1 MTLPSTAT
9 SGESMSNPTPGEQP
23 GGGHPEWTPT
33 PLGHSTSPEPDWQP
47 PGYGAGSPPQFAW
60 PEAAGPGSSGGGP
73 PGGSGRALAIIIGVI
88 VLVVTAIV
96 GVGVVAAH
104 LFTGEGGEAAPAPS
118 SSHTTSVALSTPPPP
133 TCPGA
138 VTTAATPSGWQPV
151 AGKRGL
157 SYDVPGNWQV
167 LGCGTLVGWEKRCDD
182 GPFGYCAIRTMGGAA
197 ELEVSRCPNNS
208 AGLSGTPAASGT
220 DDITTAVSDEA
231 ALVADIYTSDS
242 GVVPTVTLSG
252 PRPLTVS
259 GAPAVQIVA
268 TVTGIETSACVGP
281 SAIHSIVATTVPGQS
296 GTVLFVISLPQGG
309 PDAADPS
316 LIDTMV
322 GTLRRSS

>member
-1 MTLPSTAT
+1 
-9 SGESMSNPTPGEQP
+9 MSHPTPGEQP
-23 GGGHPEWTPT
+23 DRGNPEWTPT
-33 PLGHSTSPEPDWQP
+33 PPGQPIPPEPAWQP
-47 PGYGAGSPPQFAW
+47 PGYGVAPPPQFAW
-60 PEAAGPGSSGGGP
+60 PEAAGGGSSGGGP
-73 PGGSGRALAIIIGVI
+73 PGGSGKALAVIIGVL
-88 VLVVTAIV
+88 VLVIAAIV
-96 GVGVVAAH
+96 GVGVVAVH
-104 LFTGEGGEAAPAPS
+104 LFSGTGGHAAPAAS
-118 SSHTTSVALSTPPPP
+118 SSPATSVTVSTPPPVTATP
-133 TCPGA
+133 PPATCPGA
-138 VTTAATPSGWQPV
+138 VTTAATPTGWQPV

-197 ELEVSRCPNNS
+197 ELEVPRCPNNS
-208 AGLSGTPAASGT
+208 AGLSGTPAASNT
-220 DDITTAVSDEA
+220 DDITTAVTDEA
-231 ALVADIYTSDS
+231 ALVADIYSSDS
-242 GVVPTVTLSG
+242 GVVPTVTLSE
-252 PRPLTVS
+252 PRPFTVS

-268 TVTGIETSACVGP
+268 TVTGIETSSCVGP
-281 SAIHSIVATTVPGQS
+281 TAIHSMVATTVPGQS